1 MIAVFVNCAVVIIGA
16 LAGVL
21 FSKKITAAMSDIIS
35 TAAGLVTFVIGVQM
49 ALGFSNI
56 VYLALSMILGG
67 IVGTVL
73 DIDKRI
79 LQFGSLLEKLIT
91 FRKKSVP
98 AVGGLSNADAQ
109 YAAPLP
115 ENKKDFAKAFLN
127 ASVLFCVGAMS
138 ILGSLQAGIQKE
150 YTIIFTK
157 SVLDAFLAAVFAATL
172 GIGTA
177 FSAIAIL
184 IYQGSLTLL
193 ASAVARFVTDQML
206 GEISA
211 AGGILL
217 LMIGLGL
224 TGIKPVKTANYLP
237 SLIFI
242 ALFVL
247 ADPYI
252 TKILPL

>member
-1 MIAVFVNCAVVIIGA
+1 MIAVFVNCAVVILGS

-21 FSKKITAAMSDIIS
+21 FSKKISDKMSDVIS
-35 TAAGLVTFVIGVQM
+35 TAAGLVTFVIGARM
-49 ALGFSNI
+49 ALGFDNI

-67 IVGTVL
+67 IAGTVL

-79 LQFGSLLEKLIT
+79 LDFGSALEKI
-91 FRKKSVP
+91 FAKKSS
-98 AVGGLSNADAQ
+98 GKN
-109 YAAPLP
+109 
-115 ENKKDFAKAFLN
+115 DFAKAFLN

-138 ILGSLQAGIQKE
+138 ILGSIQAGIQKD

-157 SVLDAFLAAVFAATL
+157 SVLDGFLSIVFSAAM
-172 GIGTA
+172 GIGVA
-177 FSAIAIL
+177 FSALTIFV
-184 IYQGSLTLL
+184 YQGLITLL
-193 ASAVARFVTDQML
+193 AAAVAPFMTERML

-224 TGIKPVKTANYLP
+224 AGIKPIKTANYLP
-237 SLIFI
+237 ALAFV

-247 ADPYI
+247 LDPYI
-252 TKILPL
+252 PKFF

>member
-16 LAGVL
+16 LIGVL
-21 FSKKITAAMSDIIS
+21 FSKKISDAMSGVIT
-35 TAAGLVTFVIGVQM
+35 TAAGLVTAIIGIKM
-49 ALGFSNI
+49 ALDYTNV
-56 VYLALSMILGG
+56 VYLALAMIVGG

-73 DIDKRI
+73 DIDTHI
-79 LQFGSLLEKLIT
+79 LNFGILLEKI
-91 FRKKSVP
+91 FMRKRP
-98 AVGGLSNADAQ
+98 IAGGRTDSN
-109 YAAPLP
+109 
-115 ENKKDFAKAFLN
+115 FARAFFN
-127 ASVLFCVGAMS
+127 ASILFCVGAMA
-138 ILGSLQAGIQKE
+138 ILGSLQAGIQKD

-157 SVLDAFLAAVFAATL
+157 SVLDGFLAIVFAATL

-177 FSAIAIL
+177 FSAISIF

-193 ASAVARFVTDQML
+193 SSLVSQFISEQMI

-217 LMIGLGL
+217 LMIGLGI
-224 TGIKPVKTANYLP
+224 TGIKQIKTANYLP
-237 SLIFI
+237 ALVFI

-252 TKILPL
+252 ANILR